1 MSVFIEFA
9 ICLLLGVACFGL
21 FYGCI
26 NYFEKV

>member
-1 MSVFIEFA
+1 MGELMEFA
-9 ICLLLGVACFGL
+9 ICLILGIACFGL